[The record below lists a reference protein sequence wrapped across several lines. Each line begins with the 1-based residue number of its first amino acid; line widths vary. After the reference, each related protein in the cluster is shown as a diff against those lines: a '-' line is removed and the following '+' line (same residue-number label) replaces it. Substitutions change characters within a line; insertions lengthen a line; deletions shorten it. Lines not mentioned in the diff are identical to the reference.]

1 LEERLE
7 WKNCIIEGD
16 LDTSIFCAERLPVQK
31 NLINNPYRMKG
42 VGEAGTSIAA
52 GTLPFRLTSQN
63 LTPYAD
69 EYSPKADTEES
80 GSFSLSLHFL

>member
-1 LEERLE
+1 
-7 WKNCIIEGD
+7 
-16 LDTSIFCAERLPVQK
+16 
-31 NLINNPYRMKG
+31 MKG